1 MKRSE
6 AAKYARWSAT
16 AALFLATLTA
26 GVYLERKWVAH
37 REKEKA
43 PPPAP
48 RDVSQL
54 MNGITFSKVEGN
66 QKIFTVEAQRATDFR
81 DKSTSLMEDVSITI
95 FGKTGERNDTIHTQS
110 CQYEKDGGSIVC
122 SGEVQLDLQSAT
134 DAERAKKS
142 SGTKAAQKV
151 HVETRGVTFNRATGL
166 AQSDQR
172 VKFVFPN
179 GRGEAIGVEYRSED
193 GAITLLRDV
202 SFFLLPSATSAGQPA
217 SGTNPP
223 DPVHVTGKSVDFG
236 RDSRLL
242 RLRGP
247 VEAQTGTARMAA
259 GELTLALDKT
269 FHAEKLVATR
279 GANAKN
285 PELESRGKD
294 SQTDLSGETLTAY
307 FAPEGWLTRIEG
319 AGGVQGSQR
328 SATDSDDFSAETA
341 SLELRP
347 RVNEPRDLNLKGNVQ
362 LKTAG
367 KTGESRTLQTDALV
381 VEFAEREKG
390 QSSKLVRAETQA
402 RSTLE
407 WTEPA
412 PQAALPATAAEI
424 GSSRTSLTADRLVLE
439 F

>member
-1 MKRSE
+1 MKRRE

-16 AALFLATLTA
+16 AALFLASLTA

-95 FGKTGERNDTIHTQS
+95 FGKTGGRHDTIHTQS

-122 SGEVQLDLQSAT
+122 SGEVQLDLQSAA
-134 DAERAKKS
+134 DAQLATGS
-142 SGTKAAQKV
+142 PGTKTAQKV

-166 AQSDQR
+166 AQSDQP

-179 GRGEAIGVEYRSED
+179 GKGEAIGVEYRSED
-193 GAITLLRDV
+193 GAIALLRDV
-202 SFFLLPSATSAGQPA
+202 NFFLLPSATSGVQPA
-217 SGTNPP
+217 SGTSPH
-223 DPVHVTGKSVDFG
+223 DPVHVTGKSIDFG

-242 RLRGP
+242 HLRGP
-247 VEAQTGTARMAA
+247 VEAQTGTARLLA
-259 GELTLALDKT
+259 GELTLALNKT
-269 FHAEKLVATR
+269 FHAEKLVAAR

-285 PELESRGKD
+285 PEVESRGKD
-294 SQTDLSGETLTAY
+294 SQTDLSGQTLTAY

-328 SATDSDDFSAETA
+328 SETDSDDFSAETA
-341 SLELRP
+341 SLESEGECAVKDKSGKNRRIENTANRRP
-347 RVNEPRDLNLKGNVQ
+347 RGGICRTEKRPEQQAGPSGDPGQKHSRVDRSGATGSVGCNCGRNQLVANDLNG
-362 LKTAG
+362 
-367 KTGESRTLQTDALV
+367 R
-381 VEFAEREKG
+381 
-390 QSSKLVRAETQA
+390 QA
-402 RSTLE
+402 R
-407 WTEPA
+407 A
-412 PQAALPATAAEI
+412 GI
-424 GSSRTSLTADRLVLE
+424 RGRG
-439 F
+439 